1 MFTITTDPE
10 QAKRISLCA
19 SKLTLD
25 APFFAAILLRLLVVC
40 TREVDTMATDGRHLF
55 WNPDFVRELPP
66 EEITGVL
73 CHEVLH
79 VADGHHLRIGSRNH
93 SKWNEACDH
102 GINPIVIEQSFKLP
116 ADALLDPK
124 YKGMSAEQV
133 YGKIEKEDTPPPDQ
147 PGTGEGED
155 AGEGSNDAPSKPST
169 DPGGCGGVLPATNED
184 GSPLSPADLEEAKR
198 DHAEMVAE
206 AVQAATKRGK
216 MPGSLKERIETNRAA
231 QVDWIEKIHNT
242 VKGTVQSDYSWRRPN
257 RRRLQDGIYLP
268 SLLQE
273 GVGEIVIGWDTSGSV
288 SHEASKQYG
297 SEVLAICEEVKPS
310 RVHILYCDS
319 RVHAET
325 YEQDE
330 IENIVF
336 ERKGGGGTSF
346 VPVFDWVEDR
356 IAEGEDVPQCL
367 IYLTDGYGDA
377 PEVEPDYPVL
387 WVCTSNKVLPIG
399 DTVRINV

>member
-1 MFTITTDPE
+1 MKITKSEDAE
-10 QAKRISLCA
+10 QAKRISLCG
-19 SKLTLD
+19 SRLTLD
-25 APFFAAILLRLLVVC
+25 APFFAAILLRLLVIC
-40 TREVDTMATDGRHLF
+40 TKDVDTMATDGRHLF
-55 WNPDFVRELPP
+55 WNPDWVRELPP

-93 SKWNEACDH
+93 SKWNVACDH
-102 GINPIVIEQSFKLP
+102 GINPLVIEQGFKLP
-116 ADALLDPK
+116 ADALLDPQ
-124 YKGMSAEQV
+124 YDGLSAEQI
-133 YGKIEKEDTPPPDQ
+133 YGKLDDEADDNTTSGQ
-147 PGTGEGED
+147 SGEGE
-155 AGEGSNDAPSKPST
+155 GGGTPSS

-184 GSPLSPADLEEAKR
+184 GSALSPAELEEAKR
-198 DHAEMVAE
+198 DHGEMVAE
-206 AVQAATKRGK
+206 AVQAAQKRGK

-231 QVDWIEKIHNT
+231 QVDWIEKIHNK

-268 SLLQE
+268 SLLRE
-273 GVGEIVIGWDTSGSV
+273 DVGEIVIGLDTSGSV
-288 SHEASKQYG
+288 SRTAFEQFA

-310 RVHILYCDS
+310 RVHLLYCDT
-319 RVHAET
+319 RVHPES
-325 YEQDE
+325 YDQED
-330 IENIVF
+330 IDDIVI

-346 VPVFDWVEDR
+346 VPVFDWVEER
-356 IAEGEDVPQCL
+356 LAEGEDLPQCL